1 MLGNMQFKQKLML
14 LVFLPVLISC
24 LLLTQQVVK
33 SYKAVDAS
41 GRLAIN
47 IELITV
53 NSALVHELQ
62 KERGATAGFLG
73 SGGTKFSDVLS
84 KQRSNTDAAL
94 GAWRTFIAAHSFEG
108 KALNDMLS
116 KARND
121 MGSLTAM
128 RQRVSSLSVGTK
140 EAISFYTGA
149 NANLLSS
156 GVKAAAYSNDV
167 GLVRATLAY
176 ANFQQSKERAGI
188 ERAVLSNTFARDAF
202 GDGMFARF
210 VTLVTEQAVFAN
222 QFFDLA
228 TPEHQALLRK
238 VQSSSEARAVKSYR
252 DVAMAKASTGG
263 FDREGTQWF
272 KAATE
277 RINLLKKTEDQLAVD
292 LISAATTYR
301 DQQVER
307 LALFAAILLATLVI
321 VALMSWLIIRG
332 LHRQMDALSQVM
344 ERVSDHKD
352 LTCRVTVYGDDELG
366 QVARSLNDT
375 LDHFS
380 DAIRQLNSSCAMLV
394 NIADETR
401 EAVNHSAAKLEDQRA
416 RTTQVAAAVEELSV
430 SVKQVAGSTVA
441 AAERSGRA
449 SSLASSGRDTVKAS
463 VMSVNNLS
471 TDIQHLSD
479 VVGRLNDSSVN
490 ISNVIDVINGVSDQI
505 GLLSLNAAIEAARA
519 GEQGRGFAVV
529 ADEVRTLAQRTQ
541 NSTTEIAEI
550 IQELQREV
558 GVAFKLV
565 EQNLAK
571 MRDTV
576 EHTNHVE
583 ISLDEIVGSV
593 SHITD
598 MSNQIAAASEEQAAV
613 IEDASHSLTVID
625 HNADDVV
632 SAGDQIRSSA
642 DRLAE
647 MSLELQ
653 GLVRKFVV

>member
-14 LVFLPVLISC
+14 LVFLPVLVSS
-24 LLLTQQVVK
+24 LLLIQQVMK
-33 SYKAVDAS
+33 SYRAVDNS
-41 GRLAIN
+41 TRLAVD

-73 SGGTKFSDVLS
+73 SGGTKFQDVLA
-84 KQRSNTDAAL
+84 KQRTSTDAAL
-94 GAWRTFIAAHSFEG
+94 AAWRSFVSANSFDGNELNGMIA
-108 KALNDMLS
+108 

-121 MGSLTAM
+121 MGSLATM
-128 RQRVSSLSVGTK
+128 RQRVSALSVEAK
-140 EAISFYTGA
+140 EAISFYTKA
-149 NANLLSS
+149 NKNLLSG
-156 GVKAAAYSNDV
+156 GVIAAGLSSDV
-167 GLVRATLAY
+167 SLVNATLAY
-176 ANFQQSKERAGI
+176 ANFQQGKERAGI

-202 GDGMFARF
+202 GEGMFARF
-210 VTLVTEQAVFAN
+210 VTLVTEQNLFAA

-228 TPEHQALLRK
+228 TPEHKAILK
-238 VQSSSEARAVKSYR
+238 SVQNSVEAKNVQTYR
-252 DVAMAKASTGG
+252 DVAMANASKGG
-263 FDREGTQWF
+263 FGRESTEWF
-272 KAATE
+272 KAATQ
-277 RINLLKKTEDQLAVD
+277 RINLLKKTEDKLAAD
-292 LISAATTYR
+292 LISAANAYR
-301 DQQVER
+301 DQQIER
-307 LALFAAILLATLVI
+307 LALFAIVFVVTLLVVI
-321 VALMSWLIIRG
+321 TMSWLIIRG
-332 LHRQMDALSQVM
+332 LHRQMDSLSQVM
-344 ERVSDHKD
+344 ARVSEQKD
-352 LTCRVTVYGDDELG
+352 LTGRVTVYGNDELG
-366 QVARSLNDT
+366 QVANALNET

-380 DAIRQLNSSCAMLV
+380 DAIRQLNSSCATLV
-394 NIADETR
+394 GIADETR
-401 EAVNHSAAKLEDQRA
+401 EAVNHSSSKLEDQRA

-430 SVKQVAGSTVA
+430 SVKEVAGSTVA
-441 AAERSGRA
+441 AAERSGHA

-463 VMSVNNLS
+463 VASVNNLS

>member
-14 LVFLPVLISC
+14 LVFLPVLVSS
-24 LLLTQQVVK
+24 LLLIQQVMK
-33 SYKAVDAS
+33 SYRAVDNS
-41 GRLAIN
+41 TRLAVD

-73 SGGTKFSDVLS
+73 SGGTKFQDVLA
-84 KQRSNTDAAL
+84 KQRTSTDAAL
-94 GAWRTFIAAHSFEG
+94 AAWRSFVSANSFDGNELNGMIA
-108 KALNDMLS
+108 

-121 MGSLTAM
+121 MGSLATM
-128 RQRVSSLSVGTK
+128 RQRVSALSVEAK
-140 EAISFYTGA
+140 EAISFYTKA
-149 NANLLSS
+149 NKNLLSG
-156 GVKAAAYSNDV
+156 GVIAAGLSSDV
-167 GLVRATLAY
+167 SLVNATLAY
-176 ANFQQSKERAGI
+176 ANFQQGKERAGI

-202 GDGMFARF
+202 GEGMFARF
-210 VTLVTEQAVFAN
+210 VTLVTEQNLFAA

-228 TPEHQALLRK
+228 TPEHKAILKSVQNSVEAKNVQA
-238 VQSSSEARAVKSYR
+238 YR
-252 DVAMAKASTGG
+252 DVAMANASKGG
-263 FDREGTQWF
+263 FGRESTEWF
-272 KAATE
+272 KAATQ
-277 RINLLKKTEDQLAVD
+277 RINLLKKTEDKLAAD
-292 LISAATTYR
+292 LISAANAYR
-301 DQQVER
+301 DQQIER
-307 LALFAAILLATLVI
+307 LALFAIVFVVTLLVVI
-321 VALMSWLIIRG
+321 TMSWLIIRG
-332 LHRQMDALSQVM
+332 LHRQMDSLSQVM
-344 ERVSDHKD
+344 ARVSEQKD
-352 LTCRVTVYGDDELG
+352 LTGRVTVYGNDELG
-366 QVARSLNDT
+366 QVANALNET

-380 DAIRQLNSSCAMLV
+380 DAIRQLNSSCATLV
-394 NIADETR
+394 GIADETR
-401 EAVNHSAAKLEDQRA
+401 EAVNHSSSKLEDQRA

-430 SVKQVAGSTVA
+430 SVKEVAGSTVA
-441 AAERSGRA
+441 AAERSGHA

-463 VMSVNNLS
+463 VTSVNNLS